1 MTYILPFLGLW
12 QVSRLVRKTLYKNKF
27 IIALLLRKKKY
38 IIALDFTKLVYTLII
53 ILLVSS
59 IYPSAETYRAKY
71 LTVYIDPKT
80 YSLFR
85 TWDLSPYARPIILMK
100 GLYYGAA
107 LSYMNYL
114 MMLHGDIYFYYGS
127 VWYLFNL
134 TEDSGIADIKE
145 RSLSKFTVFLLE
157 QNNLDRSEIKNHHVL
172 VSHLL
177 YQSVD
182 IPEEYVTRAKLIIIN
197 P

>member
-1 MTYILPFLGLW
+1 
-12 QVSRLVRKTLYKNKF
+12 
-27 IIALLLRKKKY
+27 
-38 IIALDFTKLVYTLII
+38 
-53 ILLVSS
+53 
-59 IYPSAETYRAKY
+59 
-71 LTVYIDPKT
+71 
-80 YSLFR
+80 
-85 TWDLSPYARPIILMK
+85 MK